1 MARQQRT
8 DTVEVAHSPRRIPF
22 SVPSHTG
29 QTSCPTESI
38 AGHAAGRRDNGESA
52 LVARP
57 NRLGSADSLMRALE

>member
-38 AGHAAGRRDNGESA
+38 AGHTPLGGEIMVNPHSWPVRIGLAAPT
-52 LVARP
+52 L
-57 NRLGSADSLMRALE
+57 